1 MPNEK
6 VTRVVKID
14 GKEVDL
20 STLPEFNA
28 ILEEVRGEEKSKL
41 YSKIGTLESQIKIF
55 EDEKKATGTL
65 TKTKED
71 ELKALREELG
81 AVKAEKEKL
90 AKEQEGG
97 SGEGGEK
104 GKGKV
109 GGKEKDKDTDFDE
122 EKFASML
129 ASALQKELA
138 PLRQQNS
145 ELTQKLQEVQTSVKR
160 RTVDEYRQEQ
170 LAKYKGNVIPELVP
184 TGLDTEEAVNAAI
197 QKALE
202 TSKNY
207 LTREVEENGT
217 KKTVSLAEYEAL
229 QDQAR
234 KAAEN
239 PANPPAAPPKPDGK
253 DSGDLGGKELLG
265 KVGEMTDAEYEKYR
279 DQILKETSQVSYEAA
294 G

>member
-41 YSKIGTLESQIKIF
+41 YSKIGTLEAQIKIF
-55 EDEKKATGTL
+55 DDEKKANGTL
-65 TKTKED
+65 TKAKED
-71 ELKALREELG
+71 ELKLLREELG

-97 SGEGGEK
+97 NGEGAK
-104 GKGKV
+104 GKGKSEGKD
-109 GGKEKDKDTDFDE
+109 GGKDADFDE
-122 EKFASML
+122 SKFAAML
-129 ASALQKELA
+129 AAALQKELA
-138 PLRQQNS
+138 PLHQQNS
-145 ELTQKLQEVQTSVKR
+145 ELTQKLQEVQTNVKR
-160 RTVDEYRQEQ
+160 KTVDEYRQEQ
-170 LAKYKGNVIPELVP
+170 LAKHKGIVIPELVP
-184 TGLDTEEAVNAAI
+184 TGLDSEEAVNAAI
-197 QKALE
+197 QRALE

-207 LTREVEENGT
+207 LTREVEENGA

-229 QDQAR
+229 QEQAR
-234 KAAEN
+234 KAAEH
-239 PANPPAAPPKPDGK
+239 PATPPAAPEKPGGK
-253 DSGDLGGKELLG
+253 DAGDLGGKELLG

-279 DQILKETSQVSYEAA
+279 DQILKETAQVSYESA